1 LVGFCPCH
9 RATLEL
15 TFTAEINP
23 ACRRAEGNGRSLKL
37 ASDAYRESGVDLD
50 RMDGLKERIK
60 GFAASTHG
68 PEVLDSS
75 GSFAGLYQ
83 LSGYREPVLVAS
95 TDGVGTKIKIAAQLG
110 HFESV
115 GQDLVTLN
123 VNDIIT
129 RGAKPLFFLD
139 YIAFSKLDTQRL
151 DNLMRG
157 IAWGCREVGCALISG
172 ETAQIPQVYS
182 GDEMDLAGFVVGA
195 VERDQL
201 LESKNIEAGN
211 VLVGVPSSGLHTNG
225 FSLVRQVFNT
235 DGEPDVLYSHFDEL
249 NHELGEELLVPHR
262 SYYPMLA
269 PVLGLINGL
278 AHITG
283 GGLPGKLPAIL
294 PDGLAAEINS
304 GSWPVLPI
312 FKIIQ
317 KEGGISDD
325 EMYRVFNMG
334 LGMVAV
340 CPEDNV
346 ANVLEHL
353 PDAMVIGKMIPQ
365 GNGEQVVF
373 RG

>member
-1 LVGFCPCH
+1 M
-9 RATLEL
+9 
-15 TFTAEINP
+15 
-23 ACRRAEGNGRSLKL
+23 
-37 ASDAYRESGVDLD
+37 ASEAYRESGVDLD

-95 TDGVGTKIKIAAQLG
+95 TDGVGTKMKIAAQLG

-139 YIAFSKLDTQRL
+139 YIAFSKLDVQRL

-172 ETAQIPQVYS
+172 ETAQMPQVYS

-201 LESKNIEAGN
+201 LESKNIKAGN
-211 VLVGVPSSGLHTNG
+211 VLIGVPSSGLHTNG
-225 FSLVRQVFNT
+225 FSLVRHVFET
-235 DGEPDVLYSHFDEL
+235 DSNPNVLYQRFDEL
-249 NHELGEELLVPHR
+249 NHQLGEELLIPHR
-262 SYYPMLA
+262 SYYPLLE
-269 PVLGLINGL
+269 PVLGLVNGL

-294 PDGLAAEINS
+294 PDDLAAEINN

-312 FKIIQ
+312 FQLIQ
-317 KEGGISDD
+317 QKGGISDE

-340 CPEDNV
+340 CPGSN
-346 ANVLEHL
+346 AAKILECL
-353 PDAMVIGKMIPQ
+353 PDAMVIGKMIDR
-365 GNGEQVVF
+365 GDGEQVVF
-373 RG
+373 KD

>member
-1 LVGFCPCH
+1 M
-9 RATLEL
+9 
-15 TFTAEINP
+15 
-23 ACRRAEGNGRSLKL
+23 
-37 ASDAYRESGVDLD
+37 ASEAYRESGVDLD

-83 LSGYREPVLVAS
+83 LSGYQQPVLVAS
-95 TDGVGTKIKIAAQLG
+95 TDGVGTKMKIAAQLG

-172 ETAQIPQVYS
+172 ETAQMPQVYS

-235 DGEPDVLYSHFDEL
+235 DGEPNVLYRHFDEL
-249 NHELGEELLVPHR
+249 NHQLGEELLVPHR
-262 SYYPMLA
+262 GYYPMLA

-317 KEGGISDD
+317 KEGGINDD

>member
-1 LVGFCPCH
+1 M
-9 RATLEL
+9 
-15 TFTAEINP
+15 
-23 ACRRAEGNGRSLKL
+23 

-151 DNLMRG
+151 DDLMQG

-172 ETAQIPQVYS
+172 ETAQMPQVYS

-235 DGEPDVLYSHFDEL
+235 DGEPNVLYRHFDEL
-249 NHELGEELLVPHR
+249 NHQLGEELLVPHR

>member
-1 LVGFCPCH
+1 
-9 RATLEL
+9 
-15 TFTAEINP
+15 
-23 ACRRAEGNGRSLKL
+23 
-37 ASDAYRESGVDLD
+37 
-50 RMDGLKERIK
+50 MDGLKERIK

-139 YIAFSKLDTQRL
+139 YIAFSKLDTERL

-172 ETAQIPQVYS
+172 ETAQMPQVYS

-211 VLVGVPSSGLHTNG
+211 ILVGMPSSGLHTNG

-235 DGEPDVLYSHFDEL
+235 DGEPNVLYRHFDEL
-249 NHELGEELLVPHR
+249 NHQLGEELLVPHR

>member
-1 LVGFCPCH
+1 M
-9 RATLEL
+9 
-15 TFTAEINP
+15 
-23 ACRRAEGNGRSLKL
+23 

-157 IAWGCREVGCALISG
+157 IAWGCSEVGCALISG
-172 ETAQIPQVYS
+172 ETAQMPQVYS

-211 VLVGVPSSGLHTNG
+211 ILVGVPSSGLHTNG

-235 DGEPDVLYSHFDEL
+235 DGEPNVLYRHFDQL
-249 NHELGEELLVPHR
+249 NHQLGEELLVPHR

>member
-1 LVGFCPCH
+1 M
-9 RATLEL
+9 
-15 TFTAEINP
+15 
-23 ACRRAEGNGRSLKL
+23 
-37 ASDAYRESGVDLD
+37 ASEAYRESGVDLD

-83 LSGYREPVLVAS
+83 LMGYKEPVLVAS

-110 HFESV
+110 HFESI

-139 YIAFSKLDTQRL
+139 YVAFSNLDVQRL
-151 DNLMRG
+151 DTLMRG

-172 ETAQIPQVYS
+172 ETAQMPQVYT

-201 LESKNIEAGN
+201 LESKNIKAGD
-211 VLVGVPSSGLHTNG
+211 VLIGVPSSGLHTNG
-225 FSLVRQVFNT
+225 FSLVRHVFDSDEDPN
-235 DGEPDVLYSHFDEL
+235 VLYRRFDEL
-249 NHELGEELLVPHR
+249 NHQLGEELLVPHR
-262 SYYPMLA
+262 SYYPLME

-283 GGLPGKLPAIL
+283 GGLPGKLPAIF
-294 PDGLAAEINS
+294 PDDLAAEINR

-312 FKIIQ
+312 FQVIQ
-317 KEGGISDD
+317 KEGGISDE

-334 LGMVAV
+334 LGMVAA
-340 CPEDNV
+340 CPEGNV
-346 ANVLEHL
+346 AQVLEIL
-353 PDAMVIGKMIPQ
+353 PDALVIGKMITR
-365 GNGEQVVF
+365 GDGEQVVF
-373 RG
+373 NG

>member
-1 LVGFCPCH
+1 M
-9 RATLEL
+9 
-15 TFTAEINP
+15 
-23 ACRRAEGNGRSLKL
+23 

-110 HFESV
+110 HFASV

-151 DNLMRG
+151 DDLMRG
-157 IAWGCREVGCALISG
+157 IASGCREVGCALISG
-172 ETAQIPQVYS
+172 ETAQMPQVYS

-201 LESKNIEAGN
+201 LESKNIEAGD

-235 DGEPDVLYSHFDEL
+235 DGEPNVLYRHFDQL
-249 NHELGEELLVPHR
+249 NHQLGEELLVPHR

-325 EMYRVFNMG
+325 EMHRVFNMG

-346 ANVLEHL
+346 ANVLEQL
-353 PDAMVIGKMIPQ
+353 PDAMVIGKMVPQ

>member
-1 LVGFCPCH
+1 M
-9 RATLEL
+9 
-15 TFTAEINP
+15 
-23 ACRRAEGNGRSLKL
+23 
-37 ASDAYRESGVDLD
+37 ASDAYRESGVDLE

-172 ETAQIPQVYS
+172 ETAQMPQVYS

-235 DGEPDVLYSHFDEL
+235 DGEPNVLYRHFDEL
-249 NHELGEELLVPHR
+249 NHQLGEELLVPHR

>member
-1 LVGFCPCH
+1 M
-9 RATLEL
+9 
-15 TFTAEINP
+15 
-23 ACRRAEGNGRSLKL
+23 
-37 ASDAYRESGVDLD
+37 ASEAYRESGVDLD
-50 RMDGLKERIK
+50 RMDGLKERFK

-95 TDGVGTKIKIAAQLG
+95 TDGVGTKMKIAAQLG

-123 VNDIIT
+123 VNDILT

-157 IAWGCREVGCALISG
+157 ITWGCREVGCALIGG
-172 ETAQIPQVYS
+172 ETAMMPQVYS

-201 LESKNIEAGN
+201 LESKNIEAGDI
-211 VLVGVPSSGLHTNG
+211 LVGVPSSGLHTNG
-225 FSLVRQVFNT
+225 FSLVRQVFKT
-235 DGEPDVLYSHFDEL
+235 DGDPNILYRRFDEL
-249 NHELGEELLVPHR
+249 NHQLGEELLVPHR
-262 SYYPMLA
+262 SYYPLLE
-269 PVLGLINGL
+269 PVLGLVNGL

-294 PDGLAAEINS
+294 PDDLAAEINQ

-317 KEGGISDD
+317 AEGGISDD

-340 CPEDNV
+340 CPENNT
-346 ANVLEHL
+346 AKILECL
-353 PDAMVIGKMIPQ
+353 PDAVVISKIVPRGD
-365 GNGEQVVF
+365 GEQVVF
-373 RG
+373 SG

>member
-1 LVGFCPCH
+1 
-9 RATLEL
+9 
-15 TFTAEINP
+15 
-23 ACRRAEGNGRSLKL
+23 
-37 ASDAYRESGVDLD
+37 
-50 RMDGLKERIK
+50 MDGLKERIK

-95 TDGVGTKIKIAAQLG
+95 TDGVGTKMKIAAQLG

-123 VNDIIT
+123 VNDILT
-129 RGAKPLFFLD
+129 KGAKPLFFLD
-139 YIAFSKLDTQRL
+139 YVAFSNLDIQRL

-157 IAWGCREVGCALISG
+157 IAWGCREVGCALIGG
-172 ETAQIPQVYS
+172 ETAQMPQVYT

-201 LESKNIEAGN
+201 LESQNIEAGN
-211 VLVGVPSSGLHTNG
+211 ILVGVPSSGLHTNG
-225 FSLVRQVFNT
+225 FSLVRHVFNT
-235 DGEPDVLYSHFDEL
+235 DGDPNVLYRRFDEL
-249 NHELGEELLVPHR
+249 DHRLGEELLVPHR
-262 SYYPMLA
+262 SYYPLME
-269 PVLGLINGL
+269 PVLRLVNGL

-294 PDGLAAEINS
+294 PDDLAAEINH

-317 KEGGISDD
+317 AEGGISDH

-340 CPEDNV
+340 CPESNIDKI
-346 ANVLEHL
+346 LECL
-353 PDAMVIGKMIPQ
+353 PGAVVIGKVIAR
-365 GNGEQVVF
+365 GDGEQVVF
-373 RG
+373 KG

>member
-1 LVGFCPCH
+1 M
-9 RATLEL
+9 
-15 TFTAEINP
+15 
-23 ACRRAEGNGRSLKL
+23 
-37 ASDAYRESGVDLD
+37 ASDSYRESGVDLD

-110 HFESV
+110 RFESV

-151 DNLMRG
+151 DDLMRG

-172 ETAQIPQVYS
+172 ETAQMPQVYS

-195 VERDQL
+195 VERDKL

-235 DGEPDVLYSHFDEL
+235 DGEPNVLYRHFDQL
-249 NHELGEELLVPHR
+249 NHQLGEELLVPHR
-262 SYYPMLA
+262 TYYPMLA
-269 PVLGLINGL
+269 PVFGLINGL

-325 EMYRVFNMG
+325 EMHRVFNMG

-353 PDAMVIGKMIPQ
+353 PDAMVIGKMVPQ

>member
-1 LVGFCPCH
+1 
-9 RATLEL
+9 
-15 TFTAEINP
+15 
-23 ACRRAEGNGRSLKL
+23 L

-151 DNLMRG
+151 DDLMRG

-172 ETAQIPQVYS
+172 ETAQMPQVYS

-235 DGEPDVLYSHFDEL
+235 DGEPNVLYRHFDQL
-249 NHELGEELLVPHR
+249 NHQLGEELLVPHR
-262 SYYPMLA
+262 TYYPMLA
-269 PVLGLINGL
+269 PVFGLINGL

-325 EMYRVFNMG
+325 EMHRVFNMG

-353 PDAMVIGKMIPQ
+353 PDAMVIGKMVPQ

>member
-1 LVGFCPCH
+1 
-9 RATLEL
+9 
-15 TFTAEINP
+15 
-23 ACRRAEGNGRSLKL
+23 
-37 ASDAYRESGVDLD
+37 
-50 RMDGLKERIK
+50 MDGLKERIK

-151 DNLMRG
+151 DDLMRG

-172 ETAQIPQVYS
+172 ETAQMPQVYS

-235 DGEPDVLYSHFDEL
+235 DGEPNVLYRHFDQL
-249 NHELGEELLVPHR
+249 NHQLGEELLVPHR

>member
-1 LVGFCPCH
+1 
-9 RATLEL
+9 
-15 TFTAEINP
+15 
-23 ACRRAEGNGRSLKL
+23 
-37 ASDAYRESGVDLD
+37 
-50 RMDGLKERIK
+50 
-60 GFAASTHG
+60 
-68 PEVLDSS
+68 
-75 GSFAGLYQ
+75 
-83 LSGYREPVLVAS
+83 
-95 TDGVGTKIKIAAQLG
+95 
-110 HFESV
+110 
-115 GQDLVTLN
+115 
-123 VNDIIT
+123 
-129 RGAKPLFFLD
+129 
-139 YIAFSKLDTQRL
+139 
-151 DNLMRG
+151 
-157 IAWGCREVGCALISG
+157 LISG
-172 ETAQIPQVYS
+172 ETAQMPQVYS